1 MCVRAFVQIWM
12 GEKGDDDGKD
22 DDDDAA
28 HIIVLKLETESSV
41 WHIVWI
47 A

>member
-12 GEKGDDDGKD
+12 GEDCDDDDG
-22 DDDDAA
+22 A

-41 WHIVWI
+41 
-47 A
+47 